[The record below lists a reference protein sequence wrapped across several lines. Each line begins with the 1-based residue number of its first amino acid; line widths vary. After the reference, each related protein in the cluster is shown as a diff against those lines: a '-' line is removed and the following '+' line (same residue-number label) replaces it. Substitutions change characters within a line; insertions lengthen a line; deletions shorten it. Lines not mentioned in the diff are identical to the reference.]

1 MKIYSLLALIL
12 FAFKGCGETKDIN
25 VALDSLGIPSSA
37 AAFKHDY
44 RTNGGV
50 TIRSTQELPQAALN
64 AIDEGISTQIAKI
77 NAARPTWQNH
87 NRLDQ
92 YYVLVID
99 PTAYSQID
107 LPGAPLIQMRSGT
120 TAGTVIGIGGTR
132 SILDHSYI
140 VVPHQNGQN
149 WRFTDYFREAVRNE
163 SEHDRECN
171 EPNRQDP
178 VYECEQFQGWND
190 VHPHFP

>member
-1 MKIYSLLALIL
+1 MKLLALAL
-12 FAFKGCGETKDIN
+12 ALVLFKGCGETKDIN

-37 AAFKHDY
+37 AEFKHDY

-50 TIRSTQELPQAALN
+50 TVRSTERLPQAALN

-77 NAARPTWQNH
+77 NAARPTWGVRSLSEYN
-87 NRLDQ
+87 
-92 YYVLVID
+92 VLVIE
-99 PTAYSQID
+99 PTAYSEID
-107 LPGAPLIQMRSGT
+107 LPGAPLLQLRGGT
-120 TAGTVIGIGGTR
+120 TAGTVIGILG
-132 SILDHSYI
+132 SKSMDKAYI

-149 WRFTDYFREAVRNE
+149 WRFIDYFREAVRNE
-163 SEHDRECN
+163 SEHYRECN
-171 EPNRQDP
+171 EPDRNDP